1 MIGAVLAAALSVSA
15 GRTIFDG
22 DRHAGLWIAC
32 LAVAAAVAGA
42 LVWRISGPLKT
53 AVDRAPYR
61 RQAVALYLEAAGVA
75 TAVIAGAEHESWII
89 AVTGVLVMSLFAVAF
104 VRVPDDSSTP
114 AARVRRGLDGLFVA
128 GCVLFSIWMLVP
140 PQLADEALRRYY
152 LVLIPAVAATAMCGV
167 GVIAV
172 IRATAHRRRY
182 LLLVSSLT
190 VVAAAHVGVVM
201 ASLGELSIWACR
213 LLVVIWGAGCLVS
226 AGATWLARRFP
237 GPATAVR
244 LPRVDVFATLIPA
257 LTASAAA
264 MYHGFVIGPLRLDAI
279 ISALV
284 VVGVLSVRQVLARFD
299 VRRFARVLTDR
310 EAYYRSIVSG
320 SSDITTVVDSDGK
333 MRFRAAS
340 APWQS
345 NSDPTRVHGVP
356 FTDMVHPD
364 DAGTVERQLAT
375 LIEGEPG
382 RRIRIDARIRDED
395 GNWRDTE
402 SIVADQRGTKQV
414 GGLVIHT
421 RDVGERRALERELAK
436 LAYSDPLTTLSNRR
450 ALLRTLESDVAGGDM
465 PCTLLA
471 VDLDGFKNVNDTR
484 GHDIGDA
491 VLVEV
496 AKRLRESLRP
506 TDVAARLGG
515 DEFAVLL
522 WCSPERGYD
531 IAERL
536 LSVLAEPY
544 RFDGHASVFLSSSI
558 GLAGCATADDVQA
571 LLRNADL
578 ALRSAKQQ
586 GKNQIEAYD
595 ELFEKRVRRRNVLE
609 HELHGA
615 INRGELYLEYQPVIS
630 LPHRRVVGAEALL
643 RWQHPML
650 GAVSPGEFIPV
661 VEDAGMSAD
670 LATWTL
676 GQVAE
681 RLAVWKAGGH
691 PAWVSINLSPRQLH
705 SRLFATDL
713 AQALLSKGVPP
724 SRLVVEVTEH
734 DVAQDMDVLVAQLG
748 ALRGTG
754 VRIALDDFGAGYS
767 SLGQLHRLPV
777 DILKIDRDLVA
788 GSDEGAAPLADVVVR
803 LGERLGLAVIA
814 EGVETEIQLDVVKQ
828 AGCAMVQGYLLA
840 RPMSAEKVDAM
851 LREDTRLHTAPLAIE
866 S

>member
-1 MIGAVLAAALSVSA
+1 MSLSVAA
-15 GRTIFDG
+15 GRAIFDG
-22 DRHAGLWIAC
+22 PEHAGLWIAC
-32 LAVAAAVAGA
+32 LAVAAAVAGG
-42 LVWRISGPLKT
+42 LVWRISEPLKT
-53 AVDRAPYR
+53 AADRAPYR

-75 TAVIAGAEHESWII
+75 AAVIAGVEYESWII
-89 AVTGVLVMSLFAVAF
+89 ALSGVVVMSLFAVAF
-104 VRVPDDSSTP
+104 VRVPDDTATP
-114 AARVRRGLDGLFVA
+114 AARVRRGLDGLFIA
-128 GCVLFSIWMLVP
+128 GCVLFSILMLIP
-140 PQLADEALRRYY
+140 PDTAELILQRYY
-152 LVLIPAVAATAMCGV
+152 LVLIPAAAAAAMAGV
-167 GVIAV
+167 GLVAV

-182 LLLVSSLT
+182 LLLVCSLS
-190 VVAAAHVGVVM
+190 VVAAAHVGVVL
-201 ASLGELSIWACR
+201 ASLGVLSVWQCR
-213 LLVVIWGAGCLVS
+213 LLVVVWGAGCLVS
-226 AGATWLARRFP
+226 AGAAWLARRFP
-237 GPATAVR
+237 GPATAVP
-244 LPRVDVFATLIPA
+244 LPRVDVTVTLLPA
-257 LTASAAA
+257 LAASVTAL
-264 MYHGFVIGPLRLDAI
+264 YHGFAIGPLGVDAI
-279 ISALV
+279 LTAMA
-284 VVGVLSVRQVLARFD
+284 VVGVLSVRQVLARID
-299 VRRFARVLTDR
+299 VRRYARVLSDR

-320 SSDITTVVDSDGK
+320 SSDITTVVGVDGR
-333 MRFRAAS
+333 MRFQAAS
-340 APWQS
+340 APWPS
-345 NSDPTRVHGVP
+345 HGDPTRVDGTP
-356 FTDMVHPD
+356 FAEMVHPD
-364 DAGTVERQLAT
+364 DASTVDRQLETFMA
-375 LIEGEPG
+375 GESG
-382 RRIRIDARIRDED
+382 RRVRIDARIKDAE
-395 GNWRDTE
+395 GHWRDTE
-402 SIVADQRGTKQV
+402 SIVADQRDNPQV
-414 GGLVIHT
+414 DGLIVHT

-436 LAYSDPLTTLSNRR
+436 LAFTDALTTLSNRR
-450 ALLRTLESDVAGGDM
+450 ALLRTLESDVAGGSM

-484 GHDIGDA
+484 GHDIGDK
-491 VLVEV
+491 VLIEV
-496 AKRLRESLRP
+496 AKRLRSSLRP

-522 WCSPERGYD
+522 WCPPERGYE

-536 LSVLAEPY
+536 LAVLAEPY
-544 RFDGHASVFLSSSI
+544 RFEGHGHASVFLSSSI

-595 ELFEKRVRRRNVLE
+595 EEFEKRVRRRNVLE

-615 INRGELYLEYQPVIS
+615 IHRGELHLEYQPVIS

-643 RWQHPML
+643 RWRHPTL
-650 GAVSPGEFIPV
+650 GAVSPAEFIPV

-734 DVAQDMDVLVAQLG
+734 DVAQDMDILVAQLG

-814 EGVETEIQLDVVKQ
+814 EGVETETQLDVVKQ

-840 RPMSAEKVDAM
+840 RPMPVDKVDAL
-851 LREDTRLHTAPLAIE
+851 LREDIRLHATEPLAIE

>member
-1 MIGAVLAAALSVSA
+1 MSLSVAA
-15 GRTIFDG
+15 GRAIFDG
-22 DRHAGLWIAC
+22 SRHAGLWIAC
-32 LAVAAAVAGA
+32 LAVAAAVAGG
-42 LVWRISGPLKT
+42 LVWRVSGPLKT

-75 TAVIAGAEHESWII
+75 IAVIAGRAYESWII
-89 AVTGVLVMSLFAVAF
+89 AVTGVIVMSLFAVAF
-104 VRVPDDSSTP
+104 VRVPDDTATP
-114 AARVRRGLDGLFVA
+114 AARVRRGLDGLFIA
-128 GCVLFSIWMLVP
+128 GCVLFSHWMLMP
-140 PQLADEALRRYY
+140 PATAERVLEQYY
-152 LVLIPAVAATAMCGV
+152 LVLIPAVAATAMAGIGV
-167 GVIAV
+167 VAV

-182 LLLVSSLT
+182 LLLVGSLS
-190 VVAAAHVGVVM
+190 VVAAAHVGVVL
-201 ASLGELSIWACR
+201 ASVGELSIWQCR
-213 LLVVIWGAGCLVS
+213 MLVLVWGAGCLVS
-226 AGATWLARRFP
+226 AGAAWLARRFP
-237 GPATAVR
+237 GPATAVP
-244 LPRVDVFATLIPA
+244 LPRVDVAVTLVPA
-257 LTASAAA
+257 VGASATAL
-264 MYHGFVIGPLRLDAI
+264 YHGYVVGPLGPDAI
-279 ISALV
+279 ITAMA
-284 VVGVLSVRQVLARFD
+284 VVGVLSVRQVLARID
-299 VRRFARVLTDR
+299 VRRYARVLSDR

-320 SSDITTVVDSDGK
+320 SSDITTVVDFDGR
-333 MRFRAAS
+333 MRFQAAS
-340 APWQS
+340 APWRCHA
-345 NSDPTRVHGVP
+345 DPTRINGVP

-364 DAGTVERQLAT
+364 DAATVERQLTT
-375 LIEGEPG
+375 LVAGEPG
-382 RRIRIDARIRDED
+382 QRIRIDARIKDAD
-395 GNWRDTE
+395 GEWRDTE
-402 SIVADQRGTKQV
+402 SIVADQRDNPKV
-414 GGLVIHT
+414 DGLVIRT

-436 LAYSDPLTTLSNRR
+436 LAFTDPLTTLSNRR
-450 ALLRTLESDVAGGDM
+450 ALLRTLESDVAGGSM

-522 WCSPERGYD
+522 WCPPERGYE

-536 LSVLAEPY
+536 LAVLAEPY

-643 RWQHPML
+643 RWQHPTL

-661 VEDAGMSAD
+661 VEDAGLSSD

-734 DVAQDMDVLVAQLG
+734 DVAQDMDILVAQLG

-814 EGVETEIQLDVVKQ
+814 EGVETETQLDVVKQ

-840 RPMSAEKVDAM
+840 RPMAVAKIDAM
-851 LREDTRLHTAPLAIE
+851 LRDDIRLHQAQPLAIE